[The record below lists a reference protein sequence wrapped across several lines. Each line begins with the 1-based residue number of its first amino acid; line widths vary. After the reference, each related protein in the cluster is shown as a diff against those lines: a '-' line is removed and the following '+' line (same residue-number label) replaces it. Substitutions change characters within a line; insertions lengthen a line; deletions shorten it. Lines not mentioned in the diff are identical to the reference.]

1 MTNYEQSLF
10 SDLLDVN
17 WMIEENRSNKDLAR
31 FLTIAYH
38 KIQED
43 LRDAMG
49 DDEYRSFIRAGR
61 EMFAPKVN

>member
-17 WMIEENRSNKDLAR
+17 WMIEENRSNKDLTR